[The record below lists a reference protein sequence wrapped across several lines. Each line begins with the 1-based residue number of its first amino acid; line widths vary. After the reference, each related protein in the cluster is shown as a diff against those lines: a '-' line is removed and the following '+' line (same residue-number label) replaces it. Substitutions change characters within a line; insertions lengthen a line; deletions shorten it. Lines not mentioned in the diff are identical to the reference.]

1 MSKLLFFKKSKA
13 DYFGIVGSALCAV
26 HCAFTPFIVAA
37 ISAVKSAEGN
47 WEWLDYGFI
56 GLCLWAVFHS
66 AKHTRSRAI
75 KYGLWAA
82 WAVFSVGIL
91 FEDAFEGMNYVGYV
105 GSFGLVV
112 LHILNIKYFKH
123 CENCQH

>member
-1 MSKLLFFKKSKA
+1 MSRLLLFRKSKA
-13 DYFGIVGSALCAV
+13 DYLGIVGSTLCAV

-37 ISAVKSAEGN
+37 ISAVKSAEEN
-47 WEWLDYGFI
+47 WAWLDYIFI

-66 AKHTRSRAI
+66 TKHTRSRAI
-75 KYGLWAA
+75 KYGLWVV

-91 FEDAFEGMNYVGYV
+91 FEDAFEGMNYVGYA

-123 CENCQH
+123 CENCRH